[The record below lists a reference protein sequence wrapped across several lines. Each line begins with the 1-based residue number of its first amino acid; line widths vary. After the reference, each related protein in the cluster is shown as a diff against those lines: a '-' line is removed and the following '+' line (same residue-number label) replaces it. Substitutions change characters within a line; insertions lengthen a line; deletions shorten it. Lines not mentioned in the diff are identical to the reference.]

1 MKKSVLNN
9 KRKGKLR
16 EKMMKMQVDKLRE
29 ILRQEEVTNK
39 TDDD

>member
-1 MKKSVLNN
+1 MKKSVLND
-9 KRKGKLR
+9 KRKGKPH